1 MDLVV
6 LGGILAVSIIAT
18 GLDMLIDFVKE
29 KRRVRSRLDP
39 EGNFLLPSDSAMV
52 DQMAETIRQN
62 FTSDIGVELKNMTFQ
77 ERKEKLELIAR
88 QIAQDIGIEDI
99 EIEFFNTQETGCKYQ
114 GSYSFA
120 GNKLS
125 INEDYLKISDDEIL
139 FDALDTVVH
148 ELSHAYQYKKM
159 SELLERL
166 YDAEDENNIMYTEED
181 KRTSI
186 WILNQRNYIRYE
198 VDPEGYRKQ
207 PLEWYAFAMANA
219 TLRKLG
225 GEE

>member
-1 MDLVV
+1 MSLIV
-6 LGGILAVSIIAT
+6 LSGILAVSIIAT
-18 GLDMLIDFVKE
+18 GLDLLIEFIRE

-39 EGNFLLPSDSAMV
+39 EGNFLLPSDKELV
-52 DQMAETIRQN
+52 DQMVAAIRQN
-62 FTSDIGVELKNMTFQ
+62 FTGDIGMELKNMTFE
-77 ERKEKLELIAR
+77 ERKEKMEHIAR
-88 QIAQDIGIEDI
+88 EIAEDIGVGEI
-99 EIEFFNTQETGCKYQ
+99 EINFFNTQDTGCKSQ
-114 GSYSFA
+114 GTYCFA

-159 SELLERL
+159 SELLDRL
-166 YDAEDENNIMYTEED
+166 YDAEDEGDITYTEED
-181 KRTSI
+181 NRTSS
-186 WILNQRNYIRYE
+186 WILNQRDYIKYE

-219 TLRKLG
+219 SLRQLG

>member
-6 LGGILAVSIIAT
+6 LGGILAMSLIAA
-18 GLDMLIDFVKE
+18 GIEALIDFVKE
-29 KRRVRSRLDP
+29 KRRTRSRIDP
-39 EGNFLLPSDSAMV
+39 AGNFLQSNDLELVNRMT
-52 DQMAETIRQN
+52 ETIRQN
-62 FTSDIGVELKNMTFQ
+62 FNGDIGVDLMNMTFEERKDRMELIAREIARDIGVE
-77 ERKEKLELIAR
+77 
-88 QIAQDIGIEDI
+88 DIN
-99 EIEFFNTQETGCKYQ
+99 IEFFNTQDTGIKYQ

-120 GNKLS
+120 ENKLR
-125 INEDYLKISDDEIL
+125 INEDYLKISDEEIL

-159 SELLERL
+159 SELLDRL
-166 YDAEDENNIMYTEED
+166 YDAEGDEDAVYDEED
-181 KRTSI
+181 KRTTI
-186 WILNQRNYIRYE
+186 WILNQRDYIKYE

-219 TLRKLG
+219 TLRQLG